1 MGIKN
6 VWGVYFSAT
15 KTTKTTVESIVNQ
28 LSENLD
34 ARIQYND
41 FTLPKGRENTAIF
54 TKDDIVVVGVPVYA
68 GHIPQITYEFL
79 SSMKGNGAMVV
90 PVVVYGNR
98 AYEWALD
105 ELESILTV
113 AGFMVIG
120 GGAFIGEHSYSNIL
134 AQQRPDTQDI
144 EKAKLFADELS
155 DAIKK
160 GGCMT
165 KQIECIKVDFLLSSE
180 IVPKT
185 KDSCIN
191 CGICSGNCPTGAISP
206 LNANEII
213 ANCIKCCACVKN
225 CPIQAK
231 YIDSPNFLEIKERL
245 ENNFMS
251 RKEPEY
257 KIYLG

>member
-1 MGIKN
+1 MSAKN

-15 KTTKTTVESIVNQ
+15 KTTKTIVESIVNQ
-28 LSENLD
+28 LSENLG
-34 ARIQYND
+34 ANIQYNN
-41 FTLPKGRENTAIF
+41 FTLPKARECTSMF
-54 TKDDIVVVGVPVYA
+54 TKDDIVVVGVPVYS
-68 GHIPQITYEFL
+68 GHIPQITYDFL
-79 SSMKGNGAMVV
+79 SSLKGNGAMVV

-105 ELESILTV
+105 ELESILTI

-134 AQQRPDTQDI
+134 AQQRPDSQDI
-144 EKAKLFADELS
+144 GKAKLFAVELS
-155 DAIKK
+155 GAIKK
-160 GGCMT
+160 GGRIT
-165 KQIECIKVDFLLSSE
+165 KHIECMKIDMLPSAP

-185 KDSCIN
+185 KDYCTN
-191 CGICSGNCPTGAISP
+191 CGVCSKNCPSGAISTI
-206 LNANEII
+206 NANEII
-213 ANCIKCCACVKN
+213 GNCIKCCACVKN

-231 YIDSPNFLEIKERL
+231 YIDNPNFLEIKERL

-257 KIYLG
+257 KIYLS